1 MLFNQRTVIFL
12 RLRKDQQMDFFK
24 CEGLTKHKGDFLLKD
39 VSFSI
44 PRGTVVGLIGM
55 NGCGKTTLLR
65 TILGSYGLEP
75 EKGDKGVLLLDG
87 TDHKKDQKLFRQN
100 LGFVLQ
106 DNPFSRTM
114 KVMEVGETYGY
125 YYEGFSIETY
135 RRLLQEYD
143 VPERSAIAL
152 LSAGESLRMQLAF
165 ARSYPAK
172 LYIMDEPAGNLD
184 VNFRDYF
191 YDSIREMV
199 EDESCSV
206 IISSHL
212 VTELEHIADMLLWIG
227 RNENESTVRY
237 FGDIDSF
244 RDSYRIIEGDK
255 AEISSL
261 PEDMVLG
268 RRLRENHS
276 EALIYRENKDFS
288 DMDAYDSNVNIR
300 YASLQEIMYYVE
312 KSPAEEE

>member
-1 MLFNQRTVIFL
+1 ME
-12 RLRKDQQMDFFK
+12 FFK
-24 CEGLTKHKGDFLLKD
+24 CEGLTKYKGDFLLKD
-39 VSFSI
+39 ISFEV
-44 PRGTVVGLIGM
+44 PRGMVVGLIGM

-65 TILGSYGLEP
+65 TILGSYGLDQT
-75 EKGDKGVLLLDG
+75 KGDKGEILLDG
-87 TDHKKDQKLFRQN
+87 IDHKKEQKLFRQN

-106 DNPFSRTM
+106 DNPFLRTM

-125 YYEGFSIETY
+125 YYEGFNIDTY
-135 RRLLQEYD
+135 RQLLQEYD
-143 VPERSAIAL
+143 VPERSNIAL

-172 LYIMDEPAGNLD
+172 LYIMDEPTGNLD

-191 YDSIREMV
+191 YDTVREMV
-199 EDESCSV
+199 ADEKASV

-227 RNENESTVRY
+227 KDENESTVRY

-244 RDSYRIIEGDK
+244 RDSYRILEGDK
-255 AEISSL
+255 TKIADL
-261 PEDMVLG
+261 PEEMILG
-268 RRLRENHS
+268 KRLRESHS

-288 DMDAYDSNVNIR
+288 DMEAIGNSVNIR

-312 KSPAEEE
+312 KSLADSE